1 MNYSLRNFKRIVIK
15 IGSALL
21 VEDGTLRHSWLQSL
35 IEDLDSLRS
44 DNIEF
49 MMVSSGAIAL
59 GRNVL
64 NLDKKNLSLVESQ
77 ASAAVGQIKLC
88 QAYSEILAT
97 FGLHAGQILLTL
109 SDTEERRRY
118 LNARETIN
126 TLFQMKS
133 IPIVNEN
140 DTVATSE
147 IRYGD
152 NDRLAARVATM
163 VSADLLIL
171 LSDVKGLYSASPVEN
186 QTAELIPTVTQI
198 TPEIEAMAGN
208 STSDYARGGM
218 KTKIDAAKI
227 ATGAGTTMVIAS
239 GKENNP
245 LKNIE
250 STGIATWFPAP
261 SSPQK
266 ARKSWIHG
274 HLETKGSIQVDSGA
288 VQALR
293 SGKSLLTAGV
303 IQVTGNFSRGDAV
316 AIITDENTE
325 IGRGLIAYDFAEAT
339 KLARQKSQNIKNIL
353 GYEGRAEMI
362 HRDNLVMNS
371 TTENN

>member
-1 MNYSLRNFKRIVIK
+1 MSASIRKYKRIVIK

-21 VEDGTLRHSWLQSL
+21 VKDGKFRRIWLQSL
-35 IEDLDSLRS
+35 VEDIDSLRT
-44 DNIEF
+44 DDIEF
-49 MMVSSGAIAL
+49 MVVSSGAIAL

-64 NLDKKNLSLVESQ
+64 NLKKKHLSLVESQ
-77 ASAAVGQIKLC
+77 ASAAIGQIKLC
-88 QAYSEILAT
+88 QAYSEILET
-97 FGLHAGQILLTL
+97 YGMHAGQILLTL

-186 QTAELIPTVTQI
+186 KAAKLIPTVRQI
-198 TPEIEAMAGN
+198 TPEIEAMAGHSN
-208 STSDYARGGM
+208 SEQARGGM

-239 GKENNP
+239 EKKIIHLNKSNQLESQLGFLLHLR
-245 LKNIE
+245 LKK
-250 STGIATWFPAP
+250 PA
-261 SSPQK
+261 
-266 ARKSWIHG
+266 
-274 HLETKGSIQVDSGA
+274 
-288 VQALR
+288 
-293 SGKSLLTAGV
+293 
-303 IQVTGNFSRGDAV
+303 N
-316 AIITDENTE
+316 
-325 IGRGLIAYDFAEAT
+325 
-339 KLARQKSQNIKNIL
+339 L
-353 GYEGRAEMI
+353 GYMDI
-362 HRDNLVMNS
+362 
-371 TTENN
+371 

>member
-1 MNYSLRNFKRIVIK
+1 MSASIRKYKRIVIK

-21 VEDGTLRHSWLQSL
+21 VKDGKFRRTWLQSL
-35 IEDLDSLRS
+35 VEDIDSLRS
-44 DNIEF
+44 DDIEF
-49 MMVSSGAIAL
+49 MVVSSGAIAL

-64 NLDKKNLSLVESQ
+64 NLKKKNLSLVESQ
-77 ASAAVGQIKLC
+77 ASAAIGQIKLC
-88 QAYSEILAT
+88 QAYSEILET
-97 FGLHAGQILLTL
+97 FGMHAGQILLTL

-186 QTAELIPTVTQI
+186 KAAKLIPTVRQI
-198 TPEIEAMAGN
+198 TPEIEAMAGHSN
-208 STSDYARGGM
+208 SEQARGGM

-245 LKNIE
+245 LKQIE
-250 STGIATWFPAP
+250 STGVATWFPAP

-274 HLETKGSIQVDSGA
+274 HLEIKGTVQIDSGA
-288 VQALR
+288 VKALK

-303 IQVTGNFSRGDAV
+303 VQVSGSFSRGDAV
-316 AIITDENTE
+316 AILTNENVE
-325 IGRGLIAYDFAEAT
+325 VGRGLIAYDFAEAT
-339 KLARQKSQNIKNIL
+339 KLTRQTSENIQNIL

-362 HRDNLVMNS
+362 HRDNLVLNIKN
-371 TTENN
+371 EDH

>member
-1 MNYSLRNFKRIVIK
+1 MSNSIRDFRRVVIK

-21 VEDGTLRHSWLQSL
+21 VENGKLRRSWLHSL
-35 IEDLDSLRS
+35 IEDLDAMCS
-44 DNIEF
+44 DNFEF
-49 MMVSSGAIAL
+49 MVVSSGAIAL

-64 NLDKKNLSLVESQ
+64 NLNKKNLSLVESQ

-97 FGLHAGQILLTL
+97 FGLNAGQILLTL
-109 SDTEERRRY
+109 ADTEERRRY

-133 IPIVNEN
+133 VPIVNEN

-171 LSDVKGLYSASPVEN
+171 LSDVDGLYSESPVEN
-186 QTAELIPTVTQI
+186 HAAKLIPIVKQI
-198 TPEIEAMAGN
+198 TPEIEAMAGHSN
-208 STSDYARGGM
+208 SEFARGGM

-227 ATGAGTTMVIAS
+227 ATGSGTTMIIAS
-239 GKENNP
+239 GKEHNP
-245 LKNIE
+245 LKQIE
-250 STGIATWFPAP
+250 STGVATWFSAP
-261 SSPQK
+261 STPQT

-274 HLETKGSIQVDSGA
+274 HLETKGTIQIDSGA
-288 VQALR
+288 VQALN
-293 SGKSLLTAGV
+293 SGKSLLSAGV
-303 IQVTGNFSRGDAV
+303 VKVTGNFSRGDAV
-316 AIITDENTE
+316 AIISKDNLE
-325 IGRGLIAYDFAEAT
+325 IGRGLIAYDAEEAM

-362 HRDNLVMNS
+362 HRDNLVLNI
-371 TTENN
+371 